1 MKKID
6 KNFNKLQ
13 GLMSKEVILYFRKPQ
28 IINGFKVYSTVLTY
42 DQFNFNY
49 TNQMCKLHARTIG
62 SVQSFSQI
70 QNELFFN
77 LSDLLT
83 IKTVKP

>member
-42 DQFNFNY
+42 DQFIRIKCVNFTPEQLEAFKVFHKYKMN
-49 TNQMCKLHARTIG
+49 C
-62 SVQSFSQI
+62 FSI
-70 QNELFFN
+70 YP
-77 LSDLLT
+77 
-83 IKTVKP
+83 IY